1 LRDRTDGLQPRSDVP
16 DETAHKSILLAL
28 SLLKGFTLKEQKK
41 KIFATTAWVLLTARV
56 AGRASSGLTPQQCND
71 YPFKRLKTEVTKK

>member
-1 LRDRTDGLQPRSDVP
+1 M
-16 DETAHKSILLAL
+16 TAS
-28 SLLKGFTLKEQKK
+28 
-41 KIFATTAWVLLTARV
+41 VLLTARV

>member
-1 LRDRTDGLQPRSDVP
+1 LRDRTDGLQSRSDVP
-16 DETAHKSILLAL
+16 DEAAHKSTLLAL

-41 KIFATTAWVLLTARV
+41 IFAMTASVLLTARV